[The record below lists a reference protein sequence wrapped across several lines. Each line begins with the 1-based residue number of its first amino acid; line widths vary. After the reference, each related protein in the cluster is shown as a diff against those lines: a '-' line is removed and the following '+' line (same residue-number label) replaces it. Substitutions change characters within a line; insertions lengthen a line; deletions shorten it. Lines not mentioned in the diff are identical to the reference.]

1 MKLNLKAAKSLQKS
15 EEARAGTGQHHLL
28 LVDDEAFNLAG
39 LERILSESYKV
50 STFTS
55 APEALAF
62 IDKGGPEADFS
73 AIVSDHIMPGM
84 SGVEFLKELQ
94 KRQHPAPRIMLT
106 GFAALDNVITAVNEA
121 SIFRYLTKPV
131 PPEEIKRAVR
141 DALAFYEMRQEN
153 SRLITMVKRLIE
165 RNAQLT
171 KQLQHF
177 EGDNPQ
183 TPTADKGTPPPRRH
197 EVAILFADIRG
208 FTKLT
213 RQVEPELVIG
223 ALDTIFK
230 PVHEIVY
237 ETGGVVDKH
246 LGDGLMAIFGL
257 TGAPILKQTLEATAR
272 IVEQTAKTLAVL
284 EPPFDQLKVSFGLA
298 SGTAVLGQMGS
309 IQKSELVLIG
319 ETANLAARLQEATK
333 LALTTEEGRNVF
345 GDFPRVMA
353 LCSPNMLEEQS
364 VFRSIHFTGSMAIRD
379 FPDIRTVGVFKA

>member
-1 MKLNLKAAKSLQKS
+1 MKLNLKAAKSLQKT
-15 EEARAGTGQHHLL
+15 EEARAGSGQHHLL

-62 IDKGGPEADFS
+62 IDKGGPDADFS

-141 DALAFYEMRQEN
+141 DALAFFEMRQEN

-165 RNAQLT
+165 RNGQLT
-171 KQLQHF
+171 KQLQAF
-177 EGDNPQ
+177 EGDSPVQ
-183 TPTADKGTPPPRRH
+183 QAEKGAPPPRRH
-197 EVAILFADIRG
+197 EVVILFADIRG

-213 RQVEPELVIG
+213 RQVEPELVIA

-237 ETGGVVDKH
+237 DAGGVVDKH

-257 TGAPILKQTLEATAR
+257 TGTPILKTTLDATAR
-272 IVEQTAKTLAVL
+272 IVEQTAKTLAVM

-298 SGTAVLGQMGS
+298 SGSAVLGQMGS
-309 IQKSELVLIG
+309 IQKSELILIG

-333 LALTTEEGRNVF
+333 LALSSDEGRECF
-345 GDFPRVMA
+345 GEFPRVMA
-353 LCSPNMLEEQS
+353 LCSPNMLEEAS
-364 VFRSIHFTGSMAIRD
+364 SFRAVNFTGSLAIRD
-379 FPDIRTVGVFKA
+379 FPDIRSVGLVKA